1 MKHAKEIRIAL
12 VAIIGVVLLFFGMN
26 FLKGMSL
33 FSSNNLYYMTF
44 KDISGLSSSSPIYT
58 NGYRVGVVKSVSYD
72 YNNPGADVKVE
83 VDIDP
88 KLQVPKGST
97 AEIVSDM
104 LGNVRVN
111 LIIDNDG
118 TGIIAP
124 GQTIPGEV
132 NSGALGKVKDLVP
145 VIEKMLPKL
154 DSILASVNT
163 LVADPAI
170 AGSLHNIQHITNDL
184 TTTTRELNTLMAG
197 VNKQVPTLMT
207 KAGGV
212 LDNATQLTGN
222 LSAIDVA
229 GTMAKVDATLANVQ
243 QLTTALNNNQGTLGL
258 LMKDRQLYNNLNK
271 TMLSADSLLIDFKAH
286 PKRYIHFSVFGKKDK

>member
-33 FSSNNLYYMTF
+33 FSTNNLYYMTF

-271 TMLSADSLLIDFKAH
+271 TMQSADSLLIDFKAH

>member
-111 LIIDNDG
+111 LIIGNDG

>member
-33 FSSNNLYYMTF
+33 FSTNNLYYMTF

-229 GTMAKVDATLANVQ
+229 GTMVKVDATLANVQ

-271 TMLSADSLLIDFKAH
+271 TMQSADSLLIDFKAH

>member
-271 TMLSADSLLIDFKAH
+271 TMQSADSLLIDFKAH

>member
-72 YNNPGADVKVE
+72 YNNPGSDVKVE